1 MRRQVHR
8 LKLKLQAVAPRKRR
22 IAGAQFILDGGAMTT
37 QASSGGKRLGSDYG
51 DVSDPTVAGTTV
63 AAVAGSLES
72 AGCRL
77 VERGESHHVE
87 RIPVVDVTRI
97 VQLGLLGFS
106 LLFSMAMMAKF
117 ARRKEES
124 S

>member
-1 MRRQVHR
+1 MAR
-8 LKLKLQAVAPRKRR
+8 LKDIIQWQT
-22 IAGAQFILDGGAMTT
+22 I
-37 QASSGGKRLGSDYG
+37 SGKPVTVG
-51 DVSDPTVAGTTV
+51 DVSVTPQSQALILRWPFGFVWNRPVAV
-63 AAVAGSLES
+63 
-72 AGCRL
+72 L
-77 VERGESHHVE
+77 VEQNEPHRVE

-106 LLFSMAMMAKF
+106 LLFSIAMMAKF